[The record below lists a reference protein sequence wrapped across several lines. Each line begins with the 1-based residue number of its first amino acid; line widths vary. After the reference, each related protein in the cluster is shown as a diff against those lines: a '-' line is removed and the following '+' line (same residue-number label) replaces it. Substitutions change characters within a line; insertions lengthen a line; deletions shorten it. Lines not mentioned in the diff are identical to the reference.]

1 MGYPVKHAPVF
12 SGCRLLSW
20 ILQATCVLVLLDA
33 SPLVGQNWPQFR
45 GPTGDGHVAGKKLVT
60 SWSESEN
67 IRWKLAIPGSGWS
80 SPVIWG
86 DQVWV
91 TSARK
96 EGRELYAQCVT
107 RTGKLIHDVKI
118 FDVELPEVKNA
129 LNSFASPTA
138 SIEEGR
144 LYVHFGTYGTACLDT
159 ASGEILWSRRDLTLD
174 HQEGPGSSPILHGN
188 YLIFHCDGRDIQYL
202 TALHKQTGKTAWKTN
217 RSIDLSV
224 VGDFA
229 RKAFSTPL
237 IVTHAGVTQLVS
249 PGAQGCY
256 SYDPAT
262 GKELWRVRYSGFSAV
277 PSPVL
282 AGGKVHVITD
292 FGKPEIWA
300 VGLDG
305 RGDVTETHVDWT
317 FSGSVSSTPSA
328 VAADGLLYFI
338 ADKTGVASCLDL
350 ESGKLVWQH
359 RIGGSFSASPILS
372 GERVYFFDRDGRTTV
387 LAHGRTPKLLSV
399 NKLETGCMASPAASD
414 GALYL
419 RSTTHLYR
427 IEAKGR

>member
-1 MGYPVKHAPVF
+1 MKHAPVF
-12 SGCRLLSW
+12 SSCRLWTL
-20 ILQATCVLVLLDA
+20 LVTGVLVLLDA

-45 GPTGDGHVAGKKLVT
+45 GPTGDGHVAGKKLVA

-67 IRWKLAIPGSGWS
+67 IRWKVAVPGAGWS

-86 DQVWV
+86 DQLWL
-91 TSARK
+91 TSARR
-96 EGRELYAQCVT
+96 EGRELYAQCIT
-107 RTGKLIHDVKI
+107 RQGELIHDVKI
-118 FDVELPEVKNA
+118 FDVEQPQVKNA

-159 ASGEILWSRRDLTLD
+159 GSGKILWSRRDLALD
-174 HQEGPGSSPILHGN
+174 HQEGPGSSVILHGDL
-188 YLIFHCDGRDIQYL
+188 LIFHCDGRDIQYL
-202 TALHKQTGKTAWKTN
+202 AALHKQTGETAWKTH
-217 RSIDLSV
+217 RSIDLSK

-237 IVTHAGVTQLVS
+237 VVTVGNATQLVS
-249 PGAQGCY
+249 PAAQGCY

-277 PSPVL
+277 PSPVF

-300 VGLDG
+300 VRPDG
-305 RGDVTETHVDWT
+305 QGDVTETHVEWT
-317 FSGSVSSTPSA
+317 FSGSVSSTPSV
-328 VAADGLLYFI
+328 VAADGLIYLVT
-338 ADKTGVASCLDL
+338 DKTGIASCLDMA
-350 ESGKLVWQH
+350 SGELVWRH

-372 GERVYFFDRDGRTTV
+372 GDRVYFFDRDGQTTV
-387 LAHGRTPKLLSV
+387 LAHGRTLKVLSV
-399 NKLETGCMASPAASD
+399 NKLQAGCMASPAASD

-427 IEAKGR
+427 IEAAGR

>member
-1 MGYPVKHAPVF
+1 MRYPVKHAPAF
-12 SGCRLLSW
+12 SSCRLLSW

-67 IRWKLAIPGSGWS
+67 IRWKLAVPGSGWS

-107 RTGKLIHDVKI
+107 RTGELIHDVKI
-118 FDVELPEVKNA
+118 FEVELPEVKNA

-249 PGAQGCY
+249 PAAQGCY

-387 LAHGRTPKLLSV
+387 LAHGRTPKQLSV
-399 NKLETGCMASPAASD
+399 NKLQAGCMASPAASD